1 LNIRGIQSIEDHY
14 KGLQHLTIIIH
25 SNHGH
30 VTGTGNDQAIAAPGE
45 RMPRMP
51 PHLHITRQTATAA
64 VSGRCHCWFVH
75 IRYIQHILQPK
86 QNTNTPKESLQTTR
100 TATASRQPQH
110 QTTSTSPAVA
120 PVPPQDAF
128 SFANNAVASIAE
140 SNNRKTLEEQTRNIA
155 RGVDRKGLE
164 MQQIRRWN
172 VGDVYAP
179 HDLSGVEQSKWKRLK
194 QSPRPKWDVLDQ
206 LNLNPMDHYKV
217 CWVEVWGEGR
227 VEMQKLTER
236 LLPELQH
243 HVRIRY
249 GDGQDQAQQGH
260 RPATTQ
266 PA

>member
-1 LNIRGIQSIEDHY
+1 
-14 KGLQHLTIIIH
+14 
-25 SNHGH
+25 
-30 VTGTGNDQAIAAPGE
+30 
-45 RMPRMP
+45 
-51 PHLHITRQTATAA
+51 
-64 VSGRCHCWFVH
+64 
-75 IRYIQHILQPK
+75 
-86 QNTNTPKESLQTTR
+86 
-100 TATASRQPQH
+100 
-110 QTTSTSPAVA
+110 
-120 PVPPQDAF
+120 
-128 SFANNAVASIAE
+128 
-140 SNNRKTLEEQTRNIA
+140 
-155 RGVDRKGLE
+155 

-249 GDGQDQAQQGH
+249 GDGQDQAQQGD
-260 RPATTQ
+260 RSPATQ
-266 PA
+266 PAQDGQGCQKGHWPGVDSQCVQTPSSAHARACLPEAHEGLLGEFLTPRKKVYV